1 MDMAVKA
8 GRVLRGQATERG
20 WLLSTITAAC
30 VVMGVMCMGVGA
42 VVSYIAVARGNVPIQ
57 QPAAMFSAGLL
68 LLVATHSMWHY
79 ERWGRNVSVAV
90 TFCMGW
96 VAAEA
101 LSRKYGVGI
110 EAKMPA
116 VVFGA
121 LAMSYFTS
129 AAGRF
134 KFRKR
139 DKDDG
144 KQKDEGAEKAEGQ
157 GAENEVV
164 G

>member
-1 MDMAVKA
+1 M
-8 GRVLRGQATERG
+8 LRGQAAERG

-30 VVMGVMCMGVGA
+30 VLMGVVCMGVGA
-42 VVSYIAVARGNVPIQ
+42 LVSYIAMARENVPVQ
-57 QPAAMFSAGLL
+57 QPVAMFSAGLL

-79 ERWGRNVSVAV
+79 ERWGRNVAVAV

-110 EAKMPA
+110 EAKLPA

-129 AAGRF
+129 ADGRF

-144 KQKDEGAEKAEGQ
+144 KKNDEEADKAEAQ
-157 GAENEVV
+157 GKENEIV